1 MSNEGNPFSELFAT
15 CWKDDALKARFMAEP
30 MVVLAERGIKLP
42 EGIDVKVVENTDNT
56 IHITLPVPPEGHD
69 ELSNEELANA
79 AGGFLV
85 GMSMFQDEKRRLG
98 FINSMAATLLAHNG
112 TLPEGLGDQPYFGS
126 RHANTDD
133 GPEIDAL
140 ELQRAPRG

>member
-1 MSNEGNPFSELFAT
+1 MSNEGNPFAELFAT

-56 IHITLPVPPEGHD
+56 IHITLPKPPEGHH
-69 ELSNEELANA
+69 ELSDEELANA

-85 GMSMFQDEKRRLG
+85 GMSMDQTEQHGWG
-98 FINSMAATLLAHNG
+98 FINSMA
-112 TLPEGLGDQPYFGS
+112 S
-126 RHANTDD
+126 
-133 GPEIDAL
+133 
-140 ELQRAPRG
+140 

>member
-1 MSNEGNPFSELFAT
+1 MTEERHTLAELFAE
-15 CWKDDALKARFMAEP
+15 CWKDDALKARFMADP
-30 MVVLAERGIKLP
+30 VAVLAERGIELS
-42 EGIDVKVVENTDNT
+42 EDIDVKVVENTDNT

-98 FINSMAATLLAHNG
+98 FINSMA
-112 TLPEGLGDQPYFGS
+112 S
-126 RHANTDD
+126 
-133 GPEIDAL
+133 
-140 ELQRAPRG
+140 